1 MEEHA
6 VYRVLMVED
15 DRGIAQAVQ
24 TQGELWNLQV
34 RQVRDLRHVMEE
46 FAAFDPH
53 LVLLDIGLPCFDGY
67 HWCTEI
73 RRVSRVPVIFISS
86 AADNMN
92 IIMAMNLGADD
103 FIAKPFDQSV
113 LMAKI
118 QALLRR
124 TYDFGASAPVLEHR
138 GALLNTGDNT
148 LTYQGQR
155 VSLTKNEYRI
165 LLCLMQSKGRVV
177 SREKLMERLWE
188 TDSFV
193 DENTLTVNIG
203 RLRKKLD
210 AAGLPGFITTRVG
223 PGLYGGVRAMLTGY
237 LRQRRR
243 TLLAFFLFGGIFAA
257 AFALYQLPL
266 RAVAYPFVLCAAAG
280 AVLLALDYRRVLRQ
294 HRRLELLRQLPEEL
308 ADALPPADTVK
319 EADYRSLVTLL
330 AESRR
335 AIRTQ
340 EEQRYGDMVDYYTM
354 WAHQIK
360 TPIASMRLTL
370 QNEDSGLAR
379 SLSGDLMR
387 VEQYVEMV
395 LVFLR
400 LDSSTTD
407 YVIRSHSLDDIVRP
421 AVRKFAGEFIRRR
434 LRLDYQP
441 LDRTVVTDAK
451 WLGFVVEQV
460 LSNALKYTVSGS
472 VTIAMDGDDLCIRDT
487 GMGIAPED
495 LPRIFDRGFTGLNG
509 RRDTRASGIG
519 LYLCRRICRSL
530 GHTIRASSVPN
541 QGTEIRIGL
550 GQKKTLPE

>member
-1 MEEHA
+1 
-6 VYRVLMVED
+6 
-15 DRGIAQAVQ
+15 
-24 TQGELWNLQV
+24 
-34 RQVRDLRHVMEE
+34 
-46 FAAFDPH
+46 
-53 LVLLDIGLPCFDGY
+53 
-67 HWCTEI
+67 
-73 RRVSRVPVIFISS
+73 
-86 AADNMN
+86 
-92 IIMAMNLGADD
+92 
-103 FIAKPFDQSV
+103 
-113 LMAKI
+113 
-118 QALLRR
+118 
-124 TYDFGASAPVLEHR
+124 
-138 GALLNTGDNT
+138 
-148 LTYQGQR
+148 
-155 VSLTKNEYRI
+155 
-165 LLCLMQSKGRVV
+165 
-177 SREKLMERLWE
+177 
-188 TDSFV
+188 
-193 DENTLTVNIG
+193 
-203 RLRKKLD
+203 
-210 AAGLPGFITTRVG
+210 
-223 PGLYGGVRAMLTGY
+223 MLTGY

-280 AVLLALDYRRVLRQ
+280 AVLLTLDYRRVLRQ

-308 ADALPPADTVK
+308 ADALPPADTVT

-370 QNEDSGLAR
+370 QNEDSDLVR

-400 LDSSTTD
+400 LD
-407 YVIRSHSLDDIVRP
+407 
-421 AVRKFAGEFIRRR
+421 
-434 LRLDYQP
+434 YQP

-451 WLGFVVEQV
+451 WLDFVVEQV
-460 LSNALKYTVSGS
+460 LSNALKYTASGS

>member
-1 MEEHA
+1 
-6 VYRVLMVED
+6 
-15 DRGIAQAVQ
+15 
-24 TQGELWNLQV
+24 
-34 RQVRDLRHVMEE
+34 
-46 FAAFDPH
+46 
-53 LVLLDIGLPCFDGY
+53 
-67 HWCTEI
+67 
-73 RRVSRVPVIFISS
+73 
-86 AADNMN
+86 
-92 IIMAMNLGADD
+92 
-103 FIAKPFDQSV
+103 
-113 LMAKI
+113 
-118 QALLRR
+118 
-124 TYDFGASAPVLEHR
+124 
-138 GALLNTGDNT
+138 
-148 LTYQGQR
+148 
-155 VSLTKNEYRI
+155 
-165 LLCLMQSKGRVV
+165 
-177 SREKLMERLWE
+177 
-188 TDSFV
+188 
-193 DENTLTVNIG
+193 
-203 RLRKKLD
+203 
-210 AAGLPGFITTRVG
+210 
-223 PGLYGGVRAMLTGY
+223 MLTGY

-280 AVLLALDYRRVLRQ
+280 AVLLTLDYRRVLRQ

-308 ADALPPADTVK
+308 ADALPPADTVT

-370 QNEDSGLAR
+370 QNEDSDLAR

-460 LSNALKYTVSGS
+460 LSNALKYTPEGGS
-472 VTIAMDGDDLCIRDT
+472 ITIDAEAPATLCIRDT
-487 GMGIAPED
+487 GIGITAED
-495 LPRIFDRGFTGLNG
+495 LPRIFDRGYTGRNG
-509 RRDTRASGIG
+509 RTYRQASGIG
-519 LYLCRRICRSL
+519 LYLCRRICRDL
-530 GHTIRASSVPN
+530 GHTITASSAAGE
-541 QGTEIRIGL
+541 GTVLRLDLSRRTGPLE
-550 GQKKTLPE
+550 

>member
-1 MEEHA
+1 
-6 VYRVLMVED
+6 
-15 DRGIAQAVQ
+15 
-24 TQGELWNLQV
+24 
-34 RQVRDLRHVMEE
+34 
-46 FAAFDPH
+46 
-53 LVLLDIGLPCFDGY
+53 
-67 HWCTEI
+67 
-73 RRVSRVPVIFISS
+73 
-86 AADNMN
+86 
-92 IIMAMNLGADD
+92 
-103 FIAKPFDQSV
+103 
-113 LMAKI
+113 
-118 QALLRR
+118 
-124 TYDFGASAPVLEHR
+124 
-138 GALLNTGDNT
+138 
-148 LTYQGQR
+148 
-155 VSLTKNEYRI
+155 
-165 LLCLMQSKGRVV
+165 
-177 SREKLMERLWE
+177 
-188 TDSFV
+188 
-193 DENTLTVNIG
+193 
-203 RLRKKLD
+203 
-210 AAGLPGFITTRVG
+210 
-223 PGLYGGVRAMLTGY
+223 MLTGY

-354 WAHQIK
+354 WGHQIK

-460 LSNALKYTVSGS
+460 LSNALKYTPEGGS
-472 VTIAMDGDDLCIRDT
+472 ITIDAEAPATLCIRDT
-487 GMGIAPED
+487 GIGITAED
-495 LPRIFDRGFTGLNG
+495 LPRIFDRGYTGRNG
-509 RRDTRASGIG
+509 RTYRQASGIG
-519 LYLCRRICRSL
+519 LYLCRRICRDL
-530 GHTIRASSVPN
+530 GHTITASSAAGE
-541 QGTEIRIGL
+541 GTVLRLDLSRRTGPLE
-550 GQKKTLPE
+550 

>member
-1 MEEHA
+1 
-6 VYRVLMVED
+6 
-15 DRGIAQAVQ
+15 
-24 TQGELWNLQV
+24 
-34 RQVRDLRHVMEE
+34 
-46 FAAFDPH
+46 
-53 LVLLDIGLPCFDGY
+53 
-67 HWCTEI
+67 
-73 RRVSRVPVIFISS
+73 
-86 AADNMN
+86 
-92 IIMAMNLGADD
+92 
-103 FIAKPFDQSV
+103 
-113 LMAKI
+113 
-118 QALLRR
+118 
-124 TYDFGASAPVLEHR
+124 
-138 GALLNTGDNT
+138 
-148 LTYQGQR
+148 
-155 VSLTKNEYRI
+155 
-165 LLCLMQSKGRVV
+165 
-177 SREKLMERLWE
+177 
-188 TDSFV
+188 
-193 DENTLTVNIG
+193 
-203 RLRKKLD
+203 
-210 AAGLPGFITTRVG
+210 
-223 PGLYGGVRAMLTGY
+223 MLTGY

-460 LSNALKYTVSGS
+460 LSNALKYTPEGGS
-472 VTIAMDGDDLCIRDT
+472 ITIDAEAPATLCIRDT
-487 GMGIAPED
+487 GIGITAED
-495 LPRIFDRGFTGLNG
+495 LPRIFDRGYTGRNG
-509 RRDTRASGIG
+509 RTYRQASGIG
-519 LYLCRRICRSL
+519 LYLCRRICRDL
-530 GHTIRASSVPN
+530 GHTITASSAAGE
-541 QGTEIRIGL
+541 GTVLRLDLSRRTGPLE
-550 GQKKTLPE
+550 

>member
-210 AAGLPGFITTRVG
+210 AAGLGVHHHPGG

-280 AVLLALDYRRVLRQ
+280 AVLLTLDYRRVLRQ

-340 EEQRYGDMVDYYTM
+340 EEQRYSDMVDYYTM

-460 LSNALKYTVSGS
+460 LSNALKYTASGS

>member
-1 MEEHA
+1 
-6 VYRVLMVED
+6 
-15 DRGIAQAVQ
+15 
-24 TQGELWNLQV
+24 
-34 RQVRDLRHVMEE
+34 
-46 FAAFDPH
+46 
-53 LVLLDIGLPCFDGY
+53 
-67 HWCTEI
+67 
-73 RRVSRVPVIFISS
+73 
-86 AADNMN
+86 
-92 IIMAMNLGADD
+92 
-103 FIAKPFDQSV
+103 
-113 LMAKI
+113 
-118 QALLRR
+118 
-124 TYDFGASAPVLEHR
+124 
-138 GALLNTGDNT
+138 
-148 LTYQGQR
+148 
-155 VSLTKNEYRI
+155 
-165 LLCLMQSKGRVV
+165 
-177 SREKLMERLWE
+177 
-188 TDSFV
+188 
-193 DENTLTVNIG
+193 
-203 RLRKKLD
+203 
-210 AAGLPGFITTRVG
+210 
-223 PGLYGGVRAMLTGY
+223 MLTGY

-280 AVLLALDYRRVLRQ
+280 ANRAPTLHRLGIQAFNPVLV
-294 HRRLELLRQLPEEL
+294 EL
-308 ADALPPADTVK
+308 ADALPPADTVT

-370 QNEDSGLAR
+370 QNEDSDLVR

-451 WLGFVVEQV
+451 WLDFVVEQV
-460 LSNALKYTVSGS
+460 LSNALKYTASGS

>member
-1 MEEHA
+1 
-6 VYRVLMVED
+6 
-15 DRGIAQAVQ
+15 
-24 TQGELWNLQV
+24 
-34 RQVRDLRHVMEE
+34 
-46 FAAFDPH
+46 
-53 LVLLDIGLPCFDGY
+53 
-67 HWCTEI
+67 
-73 RRVSRVPVIFISS
+73 
-86 AADNMN
+86 
-92 IIMAMNLGADD
+92 
-103 FIAKPFDQSV
+103 
-113 LMAKI
+113 
-118 QALLRR
+118 
-124 TYDFGASAPVLEHR
+124 
-138 GALLNTGDNT
+138 
-148 LTYQGQR
+148 
-155 VSLTKNEYRI
+155 
-165 LLCLMQSKGRVV
+165 
-177 SREKLMERLWE
+177 
-188 TDSFV
+188 
-193 DENTLTVNIG
+193 
-203 RLRKKLD
+203 
-210 AAGLPGFITTRVG
+210 
-223 PGLYGGVRAMLTGY
+223 MLTGY

-280 AVLLALDYRRVLRQ
+280 AVLLTLDYRRVLRQ

-308 ADALPPADTVK
+308 ADALPPADTVT

-370 QNEDSGLAR
+370 QNEDSDLAR

-395 LVFLR
+395 LVF
-400 LDSSTTD
+400 
-407 YVIRSHSLDDIVRP
+407 
-421 AVRKFAGEFIRRR
+421 

-460 LSNALKYTVSGS
+460 LSNALKYTASGS
-472 VTIAMDGDDLCIRDT
+472 VTIAMDSDDLCIRDT

>member
-1 MEEHA
+1 M
-6 VYRVLMVED
+6 
-15 DRGIAQAVQ
+15 
-24 TQGELWNLQV
+24 
-34 RQVRDLRHVMEE
+34 
-46 FAAFDPH
+46 
-53 LVLLDIGLPCFDGY
+53 LL
-67 HWCTEI
+67 T
-73 RRVSRVPVIFISS
+73 
-86 AADNMN
+86 
-92 IIMAMNLGADD
+92 
-103 FIAKPFDQSV
+103 
-113 LMAKI
+113 
-118 QALLRR
+118 
-124 TYDFGASAPVLEHR
+124 
-138 GALLNTGDNT
+138 
-148 LTYQGQR
+148 
-155 VSLTKNEYRI
+155 
-165 LLCLMQSKGRVV
+165 
-177 SREKLMERLWE
+177 
-188 TDSFV
+188 
-193 DENTLTVNIG
+193 
-203 RLRKKLD
+203 
-210 AAGLPGFITTRVG
+210 
-223 PGLYGGVRAMLTGY
+223 
-237 LRQRRR
+237 
-243 TLLAFFLFGGIFAA
+243 
-257 AFALYQLPL
+257 
-266 RAVAYPFVLCAAAG
+266 
-280 AVLLALDYRRVLRQ
+280 LDYRRVLRQ

-370 QNEDSGLAR
+370 QNEDSDLAR

-407 YVIRSHSLDDIVRP
+407 YVIRAHSLDDIVRL

>member
-15 DRGIAQAVQ
+15 DRGIARAVQ
-24 TQGELWNLQV
+24 TQGQLWNLEV
-34 RQVRDLRHVMEE
+34 RQVQDLRHVMEE

-203 RLRKKLD
+203 RLRKK
-210 AAGLPGFITTRVG
+210 AGRRRSAGVHHHPGG

-280 AVLLALDYRRVLRQ
+280 AVLLTLDYRRVLRQ

-370 QNEDSGLAR
+370 QNEDSDLAR

-407 YVIRSHSLDDIVRP
+407 YVIRAHSLDDIVRL